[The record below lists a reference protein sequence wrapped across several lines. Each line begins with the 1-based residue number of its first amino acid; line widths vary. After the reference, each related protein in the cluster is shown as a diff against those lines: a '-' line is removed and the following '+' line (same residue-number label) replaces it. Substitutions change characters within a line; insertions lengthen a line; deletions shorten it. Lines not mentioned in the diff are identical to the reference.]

1 MAGNQTFYD
10 YERQEMEHNAE
21 NRKFYRKPK
30 HETLAEHRKHCQAQP
45 GDCPFERLYNEAD
58 DLIVKDPE
66 KKPDNYERLA
76 QTMTGMFQFAKDI
89 SKDMEADHKESNVV
103 IGESLNKAIQAI
115 QETVEKA
122 GCIVRMNE
130 EGTQYVITPPNK
142 PKAQ

>member
-1 MAGNQTFYD
+1 MNDNPTFYD
-10 YERQEMEHNAE
+10 YERQEMEHNLE

-45 GDCPFERLYNEAD
+45 GDCPFERIYNEAD
-58 DLIVKDPE
+58 DLIVEDPE

-76 QTMTGMFQFAKDI
+76 KTMTGMFKLANDV
-89 SKDMEADHKESNVV
+89 SKDMEDDHKKSNVV

-122 GCIVRMNE
+122 GCIVRMDE
-130 EGTQYVITPPNK
+130 DKMQYVIIPPNK
-142 PKAQ
+142 PNA